1 VSGPEHV
8 SPELAHAIRQ
18 QAPVVTVL
26 GDFLLD
32 GWWRGS
38 SERMAREAPAPIVDV
53 ESRSYAPGGAA
64 NTAMNL
70 AALGAN
76 VRAVGLIG
84 DDDAGRTLRGL
95 LAAAGVDL
103 DGLLTSAAITTTTKT
118 RILGAGQVLVRVDDT
133 YAGDYPPDA
142 VRQLTEAALAASAG
156 ADAEVICDYGSRALN
171 STVVRALA
179 ARARKPRLSV
189 IDAHD
194 PSRWSSLKPDLATPN
209 AHEAARL
216 IAADLPPGGNRPAWF
231 TEHADELFRATG
243 SEAVIVTLDRDG
255 TVLLTRDRPAYR
267 TWAVPVTEKQASG
280 AGDTFVAALTAA
292 RSTGLPLTTSVD
304 FAQAAADVVVRRFGT
319 SVCST
324 DDLTHHLGHS
334 AEVLDEREL
343 ADRLAVERANG
354 RRIVLTNGCFDVLH
368 PGHTASLNQARALGD
383 VLVVAVNGD
392 ESTRRLKGEGRP
404 VNRAEDR
411 AGLLSA
417 LASVDYV
424 TIFETDTPIPLIER
438 IRPDVY
444 AKGGDYTPQ
453 MLEESDV
460 VTGYGGE
467 VRILDYVPA
476 QSTTA
481 VVERILGA
489 GNSGRPEAVVD
500 A

>member
-1 VSGPEHV
+1 MSGPEHV
-8 SPELAHAIRQ
+8 SPDLARAIRQ
-18 QAPVVTVL
+18 QAPLVTVL

-32 GWWRGS
+32 GWWRGA
-38 SERMAREAPAPIVDV
+38 SERMAREAPAPIVDI

-70 AALGAN
+70 AALGAR

-84 DDDAGRTLRGL
+84 DDDAGRVLSGL

-103 DGLLTSAAITTTTKT
+103 AGLDRSAAITTTTKT
-118 RILGAGQVLVRVDDT
+118 RILGSGQVLLRVDDT
-133 YAGDYPPDA
+133 FAGDYPTDA
-142 VRQLTEAALAASAG
+142 VDRLAAAAVTASVG
-156 ADAEVICDYGSRALN
+156 ADAEVICDYGSRAL
-171 STVVRALA
+171 TAAVIEALA
-179 ARARKPRLSV
+179 TRPAKPRLTV

-194 PSRWSSLKPDLATPN
+194 PSRWASLRPDLVTPN
-209 AHEAARL
+209 SHEAARL
-216 IAADLPPGGNRPAWF
+216 IAADLPAGGKRADRF
-231 TEHADELFRATG
+231 IEHAEEIFRATG
-243 SEAVIVTLDRDG
+243 SAAAVVTLDRDG
-255 TVLLTRDRPAYR
+255 TVLLTKDRPPYR
-267 TWAVPVTEKQASG
+267 TWAVPVAEKQASG
-280 AGDTFVAALTAA
+280 AGDTFVAALTVA
-292 RSTGLPLTTSVD
+292 RSAGLPLTTSAD

-324 DDLTHHLGHS
+324 DDLAHHLGHS
-334 AEVLDEREL
+334 AEVLDEHEL
-343 ADRLAVERANG
+343 ADRLAAERANG

-424 TIFETDTPIPLIER
+424 TIFDTDTPIPLIDR

-453 MLEESDV
+453 MLEESAV
-460 VTGYGGE
+460 VAAYGGE

-481 VVERILGA
+481 VVERILGN
-489 GNSGRPEAVVD
+489 GRRPEAVVD
-500 A
+500 V